1 MVPKSTDTKLKL
13 PIYKYPRTSSIIH
26 KCHVTLIYGDKNTF
40 YGAGNWRFIT
50 FDDGLKGVSMRAT
63 CKYTTIDYPYA
74 LRGLDTGDCLL
85 DVVITET
92 DCGPIVLRS
101 EGCLKPIHRYRTY
114 SNNTPFKILSPQ
126 SRVYFDMDKAILERS
141 AFDVHVISSLGA
153 FAK

>member
-50 FDDGLKGVSMRAT
+50 FDDG
-63 CKYTTIDYPYA
+63 PYA